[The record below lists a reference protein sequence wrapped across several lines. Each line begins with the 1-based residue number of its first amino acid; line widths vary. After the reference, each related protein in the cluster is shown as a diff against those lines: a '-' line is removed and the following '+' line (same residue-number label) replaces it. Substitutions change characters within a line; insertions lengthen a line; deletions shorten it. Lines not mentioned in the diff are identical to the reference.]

1 MIHYPRRHRRRSRR
15 SHERILAV
23 ARRFVRRLP
32 RRSSARRSHE
42 ATVVAVAV
50 VAASVLS
57 HERVHRRD
65 GTARR
70 VGGVRPSVA
79 ARTRDARTKGRGYFG
94 FSKIRMD
101 AIKSTYTV
109 CKKRHHE
116 WIGFCIQIF
125 KSRGAAVDVLA
136 RKMTD
141 EFRRRAAHLAARRG
155 YKSKSRAKRTASIR
169 SCSAR
174 ASRRHPRLRERAR
187 TTRARTASNEFA
199 CSPDLDT
206 SPIARIGDVD
216 FERVAGVF
224 GDERARGRENER
236 RSFTASGARAKAW
249 LGNARRR

>member
-1 MIHYPRRHRRRSRR
+1 MLFRS
-15 SHERILAV
+15 
-23 ARRFVRRLP
+23 
-32 RRSSARRSHE
+32 
-42 ATVVAVAV
+42 
-50 VAASVLS
+50 
-57 HERVHRRD
+57 
-65 GTARR
+65 
-70 VGGVRPSVA
+70 GVRPSVA